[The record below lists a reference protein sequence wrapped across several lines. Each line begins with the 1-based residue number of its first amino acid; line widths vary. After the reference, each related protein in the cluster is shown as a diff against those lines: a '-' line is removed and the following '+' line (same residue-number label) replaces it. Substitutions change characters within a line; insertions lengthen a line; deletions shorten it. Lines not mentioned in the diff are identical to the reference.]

1 MAINNITFEIDED
14 LRQVYSEAKKVLF
27 VLLGDGDFCF
37 NYEDTLADLKKAVSK
52 LEPIDKYGLPIIP
65 KCRPPRE
72 DHTKSF
78 THDRPMP
85 TTEPPTKRVKSGT

>member
-65 KCRPPRE
+65 KCKPPR
-72 DHTKSF
+72 DDLFNSL
-78 THDRPMP
+78 
-85 TTEPPTKRVKSGT
+85 EPDPLSLSGLRSR

>member
-1 MAINNITFEIDED
+1 MTINNITFEIDED

-65 KCRPPRE
+65 KC
-72 DHTKSF
+72 
-78 THDRPMP
+78 
-85 TTEPPTKRVKSGT
+85 EPIKELDPHNLDDDDWGSKGW